1 MRTTTS
7 SDRDV
12 PDRGAAVAREWP
24 RPCDGAPGGS
34 ATSGGTPAGAA
45 PAIKARTS
53 PQVMTE
59 AAADRPRAERSGGL
73 LEGGGPVGFR
83 KEAATKAARP
93 TNSARRT
100 GAVRMKDSV
109 TDGGAGTAG
118 GGDGGAE
125 GAGPE
130 GGVPKGAGRKGLR
143 REGSGSEGGVRGG
156 DAREPGTRQ
165 PGTRQS
171 GSRKSGTRKS
181 GTSKSG
187 ARKAAGSEEAAVRGG
202 GARKPRT
209 RKSAAPVEPGTEPVT
224 RKSGVSEAPT
234 TRETVTQQNPTQS
247 SVQHPAPP
255 EAPGSDPTPTPI
267 NPVPGTVSA
276 ALPEVPDP
284 PAAPPAGGPRRERR
298 GPASRDQ
305 RGGQGAREGRGGR
318 VRRGW
323 RDRCDARDSVRRSSL
338 PGNPRAAAAA
348 RQFVR
353 AVLADWLVRSLP
365 GADTIGDRLADEAV
379 LLVSELVT
387 NVVVHAGTTVE
398 LLCRLETEPTPDG
411 GRAAVVIEVS
421 DHHPARAVRARQES
435 SVDETRGHGLQLVG
449 AVADC
454 WGITYRRDLK
464 TVWFRLLA
472 GAHDRVYGPSAR
484 FSQDDPDLQRDLRA
498 AELLAPA
505 PVRRSPARR
514 SDADWINH
522 GALSFLAE
530 ASDLLSGQLDEEQ
543 VALLAAQLVVPRL
556 ADWCAVWLYDGGSR
570 DSSGAPPRLARVW
583 HSSEGRIDALRMALE
598 KDPPVLPVPGPQR
611 DGAGAAVPWPWP
623 QEPSGYGPGGAALA
637 CRLLAGGRDQ
647 GALLIGRAG
656 LMRFP
661 DEVVGLIEDLTRR
674 VARAVAT
681 ARAYRNQE
689 RISQVLQRRLLPRG
703 PATVPGLESSVVYE
717 PREGAWAGGDFWDLF
732 DAGDGR
738 WCFALGDVCGSG
750 PEAAA
755 VTGLARP
762 VLRLLARDGYGVGE
776 VLDRL
781 NKTMAREAT
790 DSVAAVAAAV
800 AAAGSGPDA
809 AVELR
814 AEAEQTRFL
823 SLLYGEIVPHTD
835 GTAGARCTLASAGHP
850 LPLVLGTGGGVR
862 VAAAPQML
870 LGVVED
876 TSYESE
882 SFDLAPGETLLCVT
896 DGVTE
901 RRCGHRLF
909 DDDDGLAGHLTACT
923 GLGATAVAEHI
934 RRAVHAFAA
943 TPPDDDLALLVLQA
957 TERR

>member
-1 MRTTTS
+1 MN
-7 SDRDV
+7 
-12 PDRGAAVAREWP
+12 P
-24 RPCDGAPGGS
+24 
-34 ATSGGTPAGAA
+34 A
-45 PAIKARTS
+45 PA
-53 PQVMTE
+53 
-59 AAADRPRAERSGGL
+59 
-73 LEGGGPVGFR
+73 
-83 KEAATKAARP
+83 
-93 TNSARRT
+93 
-100 GAVRMKDSV
+100 
-109 TDGGAGTAG
+109 
-118 GGDGGAE
+118 
-125 GAGPE
+125 
-130 GGVPKGAGRKGLR
+130 
-143 REGSGSEGGVRGG
+143 
-156 DAREPGTRQ
+156 
-165 PGTRQS
+165 
-171 GSRKSGTRKS
+171 
-181 GTSKSG
+181 
-187 ARKAAGSEEAAVRGG
+187 
-202 GARKPRT
+202 
-209 RKSAAPVEPGTEPVT
+209 
-224 RKSGVSEAPT
+224 
-234 TRETVTQQNPTQS
+234 
-247 SVQHPAPP
+247 
-255 EAPGSDPTPTPI
+255 
-267 NPVPGTVSA
+267 PGTVSA
-276 ALPEVPDP
+276 ALPEAPDP

-298 GPASRDQ
+298 GPATREP

-318 VRRGW
+318 ARRNW

-411 GRAAVVIEVS
+411 GRAVVVVEVS
-421 DHHPARAVRARQES
+421 DHHPARAVRARQTS

-449 AVADC
+449 AVADS

-472 GAHDRVYGPSAR
+472 GAHDRAYGPPAR
-484 FSQDDPDLQRDLRA
+484 FSHDDPDLQRDLRA

-637 CRLLAGGRDQ
+637 CRLLTGGRDQ

-703 PATVPGLESSVVYE
+703 RPAVPGLESSVVYE

-800 AAAGSGPDA
+800 AAAGPGPDA

>member
-1 MRTTTS
+1 M
-7 SDRDV
+7 
-12 PDRGAAVAREWP
+12 
-24 RPCDGAPGGS
+24 
-34 ATSGGTPAGAA
+34 
-45 PAIKARTS
+45 
-53 PQVMTE
+53 
-59 AAADRPRAERSGGL
+59 
-73 LEGGGPVGFR
+73 
-83 KEAATKAARP
+83 
-93 TNSARRT
+93 
-100 GAVRMKDSV
+100 
-109 TDGGAGTAG
+109 
-118 GGDGGAE
+118 
-125 GAGPE
+125 
-130 GGVPKGAGRKGLR
+130 
-143 REGSGSEGGVRGG
+143 
-156 DAREPGTRQ
+156 
-165 PGTRQS
+165 
-171 GSRKSGTRKS
+171 
-181 GTSKSG
+181 
-187 ARKAAGSEEAAVRGG
+187 
-202 GARKPRT
+202 
-209 RKSAAPVEPGTEPVT
+209 
-224 RKSGVSEAPT
+224 
-234 TRETVTQQNPTQS
+234 
-247 SVQHPAPP
+247 
-255 EAPGSDPTPTPI
+255 
-267 NPVPGTVSA
+267 
-276 ALPEVPDP
+276 
-284 PAAPPAGGPRRERR
+284 
-298 GPASRDQ
+298 
-305 RGGQGAREGRGGR
+305 
-318 VRRGW
+318 
-323 RDRCDARDSVRRSSL
+323 

-398 LLCRLETEPTPDG
+398 LLCRLETEPAPDG

-421 DHHPARAVRARQES
+421 DHHPARAVRARQAS
-435 SVDETRGHGLQLVG
+435 TADETRGHGLQLVG
-449 AVADC
+449 AVAES

-472 GAHDRVYGPSAR
+472 GAHDRAYGPPAR
-484 FSQDDPDLQRDLRA
+484 FSHDDPDLQRDLRA

-703 PATVPGLESSVVYE
+703 RPTVPGLESSVVYE

-800 AAAGSGPDA
+800 AAAGPGPDA

-862 VAAAPQML
+862 VAAVPQML

-909 DDDDGLAGHLTACT
+909 DDDDGLAGHFTACT